1 MVLVTSKYG
10 LVCSHGSKLDEAIP
24 RPKLPKTAL
33 PPELR
38 KKMGLKPRTE
48 DDSSDIYKAG
58 SGVLNAAGSARDGKY
73 LKKGSG
79 VPASVRTSGLS
90 QNRSPGAKAVVS
102 KARIGDEYVLG
113 RSSGNTQ
120 SSSRSR
126 GKATRA
132 QPAQSKAT
140 KASSASNQRTGK
152 PLRAAKPVHDSRYD
166 EVL

>member
-1 MVLVTSKYG
+1 MVLVTSKFG
-10 LVCSHGSKLDEAIP
+10 LVCSHGSKLDESIP

-38 KKMGLKPRTE
+38 KKMGLKPRTD

-58 SGVLNAAGSARDGKY
+58 AGVLNAAGSARDGKY
-73 LKKGSG
+73 LKKRSG
-79 VPASVRTSGLS
+79 VPASVRTSGLA

-102 KARIGDEYVLG
+102 KARIGNDYVLG

-120 SSSRSR
+120 SSGRSR
-126 GKATRA
+126 GKPVRA
-132 QPAQSKAT
+132 QPPQSKAT
-140 KASSASNQRTGK
+140 KATGASDQRTGK
-152 PLRAAKPVHDSRYD
+152 PPRAAKTAHDSKYD